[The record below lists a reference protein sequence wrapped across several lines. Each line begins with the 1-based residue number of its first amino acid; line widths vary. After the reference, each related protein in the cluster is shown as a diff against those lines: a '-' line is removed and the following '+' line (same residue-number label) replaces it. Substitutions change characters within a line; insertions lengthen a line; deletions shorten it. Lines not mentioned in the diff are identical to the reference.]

1 MSEVVS
7 SKQSNT
13 EKQSNTGRHWLNIVA
28 RVLVAVFMVIAVAG
42 FIMSLTAVAGVWYAR
57 APFRAGV
64 TDVSTTVTNALDKVD
79 SGLTRVNTQVQNA
92 RQLLAQVN
100 NAATT
105 LGVRIQANSP
115 LVTKLSQLVDTSLA
129 PAIDKA
135 STTASAVHDAVVA
148 VNSALVAVNRLT
160 GASVPALDNALAAVS
175 QRAQDAQAAVQDL
188 RVTLA
193 NLKTGLVTKAQDA
206 VTMVTSRI
214 DAALARIQGVVNTYQ
229 AKVKGLH
236 DRVTKGSNNILLL
249 FDVSA
254 VSLTI
259 LLIIFLAGLVLLEYF
274 CWIFVR
280 TGHFPTLRVEISK

>member
-13 EKQSNTGRHWLNIVA
+13 GRHWLHIAA
-28 RVLVAVFMVIAVAG
+28 RVLVAVFMVIAAAG
-42 FIMSLTAVAGVWYAR
+42 FILSLSAVTGVWYVR
-57 APFRAGV
+57 APTRAGV
-64 TDVSTTVTNALDKVD
+64 TDVTTTVTKALDKVD
-79 SGLTRVNTQVQNA
+79 SGLARVNTQVRDA

-100 NAATT
+100 NAATK
-105 LGVRIQANSP
+105 LGIRVQANSP
-115 LVTKLSQLVDTSLA
+115 LVTKLSQVVDTSLT

-135 STTASAVHDAVVA
+135 NTTASAVHDAVVT

-175 QRAQDAQAAVQDL
+175 QRAQEAEAAVQDL

-206 VTMVTSRI
+206 VTKVTSRI
-214 DAALARIQGVVNTYQ
+214 DAALARIQGIVNTYQ
-229 AKVKGLH
+229 AKVKGLEV
-236 DRVTKGSNNILLL
+236 RVTRASNNLLLL